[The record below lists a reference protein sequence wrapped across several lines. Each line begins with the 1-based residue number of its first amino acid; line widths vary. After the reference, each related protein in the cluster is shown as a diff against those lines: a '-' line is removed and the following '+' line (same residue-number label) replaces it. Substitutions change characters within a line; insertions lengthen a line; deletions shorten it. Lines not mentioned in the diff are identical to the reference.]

1 MNRDETKERTEKQTE
16 GNGSAAG
23 VWILY
28 CTISSGAELILICC
42 KAAGRVTWSWPAVL
56 LSYFW
61 ISLAVMAAFV
71 LLAVGAHIFCRAMRR
86 YREWKRRRKIAWALR
101 ESMEGLT
108 LNSIGPIYGVR
119 RQQGEKN
126 REYKR
131 RILKAARTL
140 DTVNVQ
146 NVPAPATG
154 QKLDAIATKHGL
166 RRFKGE
172 TDEHLQERIRQAVL
186 RKLEGGVDH
195 GV

>member
-61 ISLAVMAAFV
+61 ISLAVMVAFV
-71 LLAVGAHIFCRAMRR
+71 LLAVAAHIFCRAMRR

-154 QKLDAIATKHGL
+154 QKLDAIAAKHGL

-186 RKLEGGVDH
+186 RKLEGGGDH